1 MALTDEVKRRIFLYF
16 GVPQVNAASGG
27 SASNLI
33 VSPGTDKLV
42 TALDNLTASGE
53 ATVAALLAILDAK
66 WADLIA
72 VGDSLLVRKAG
83 PIELRGDEFDAR
95 RGVFNYA
102 GSYAA
107 VAYLYGLLQS
117 NGQAPSGRVQK
128 PYRAASASSNGSV
141 GRPHRPH

>member
-95 RGVFNYA
+95 RGVFNFFLGQLDSA
-102 GSYAA
+102 LFPDGLGIMGGSTMQ
-107 VAYLYGLLQS
+107 G
-117 NGQAPSGRVQK
+117 
-128 PYRAASASSNGSV
+128 PYCE
-141 GRPHRPH
+141 P